1 MEPITL
7 RDITYDNLK
16 PIITMHERLSEE
28 DKHKVAPNLYSL
40 AEAYLNYAIAWPK
53 AIYRGETPVGF
64 VMLGLDDYLA
74 DPEDTPVYFLWRFM
88 VAPEEQ
94 GKGIGKE
101 VIRQLVEK
109 CVAEGR
115 RYLYVSCHT
124 EEAMPKAFYE
134 ANDFVSTGRVDDGEL
149 ILKRKINPDN
159 R

>member
-7 RDITYDNLK
+7 RDVSYDNLK
-16 PIITMHERLSEE
+16 AVIQMHDRLSDT
-28 DKHKVAPNLYSL
+28 DKHKVAPNVYSL

-74 DPEDTPVYFLWRFM
+74 DKEDTPVYFLWRFM
-88 VAPEEQ
+88 IAPEEQ

-101 VIRQLVEK
+101 VIRLLVDK
-109 CVAEGR
+109 CRAEGR

-134 ANDFVSTGRVDDGEL
+134 ANGFISTGRVDDGEL
-149 ILKRKINPDN
+149 ILKMKIQ
-159 R
+159 

>member
-16 PIITMHERLSEE
+16 AVIKMHERFSEE
-28 DKHKVAPNLYSL
+28 DQHKVAPNVVSL

-53 AIYRGETPVGF
+53 AIYCGENPVGF

-74 DPEDTPVYFLWRFM
+74 DKEDTPVYFLWRLM
-88 VAPEEQ
+88 IAPEEH

-101 VIRQLVEK
+101 VIRLLVEK

-134 ANDFVSTGRVDDGEL
+134 ANGFVSTGRVDEGEL
-149 ILKRKINPDN
+149 ILKLKI
-159 R
+159 